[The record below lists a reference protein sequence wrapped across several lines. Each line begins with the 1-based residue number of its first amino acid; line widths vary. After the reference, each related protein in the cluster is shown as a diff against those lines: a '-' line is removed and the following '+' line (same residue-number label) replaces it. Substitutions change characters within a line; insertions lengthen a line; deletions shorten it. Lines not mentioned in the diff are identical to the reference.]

1 MDKKLMHVD
10 SGSTAVS
17 AIRIIVSSA
26 GNLRLECLLVV
37 STLKTNLSIG
47 IIIPSPN
54 AWKKEPD
61 GTCLRPPTTVI
72 TSAFFV

>member
-26 GNLRLECLLVV
+26 GNLRLECVCLWFQPV
-37 STLKTNLSIG
+37 S
-47 IIIPSPN
+47 N
-54 AWKKEPD
+54 AQNKFVNWDHYPESQRMEE
-61 GTCLRPPTTVI
+61 GT
-72 TSAFFV
+72 